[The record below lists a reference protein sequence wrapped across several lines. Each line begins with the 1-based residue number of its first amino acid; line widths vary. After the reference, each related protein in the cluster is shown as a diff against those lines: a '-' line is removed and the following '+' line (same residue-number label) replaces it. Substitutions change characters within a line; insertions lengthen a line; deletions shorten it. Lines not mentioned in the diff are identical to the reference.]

1 MDIFPL
7 TPFSVF
13 GYSPGSGGH
22 KTQNVSFP
30 LPGETPE
37 GPQSEAPGD
46 PKTRM
51 EEEIICNRW
60 KDLADECRLEP
71 NARSFLQPVGWAVT
85 RISSHLVLHW
95 SPTNQALGSPWDDS

>member
-1 MDIFPL
+1 M
-7 TPFSVF
+7 V
-13 GYSPGSGGH
+13 
-22 KTQNVSFP
+22 
-30 LPGETPE
+30 GETE
-37 GPQSEAPGD
+37 ETSHGLGDESE
-46 PKTRM
+46 KRM

-95 SPTNQALGSPWDDS
+95 SPTNHALGSPWDDS